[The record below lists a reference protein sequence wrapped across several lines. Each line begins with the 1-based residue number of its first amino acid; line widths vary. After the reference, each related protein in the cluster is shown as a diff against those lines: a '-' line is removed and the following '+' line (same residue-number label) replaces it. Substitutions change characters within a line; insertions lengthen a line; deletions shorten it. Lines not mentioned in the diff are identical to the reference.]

1 MRRSKT
7 SGWPRLFQW
16 FAAGALALAL
26 PRGSGRGLGST
37 VSEPDRAIFGKLC
50 VVTAP
55 RRVRTGTVRR
65 FFRGYVAK
73 LRHWIVGIGQGHPII
88 ARAAFR
94 AAVEQYQ
101 NSRIRLRNRAP
112 VMEEHKPKEK
122 GRPERPER
130 PATFLASLEAFHC
143 RMQRPSTRVIPVA
156 HLTAARPAARRVA
169 VRTQTPLTLCIPA
182 PQASRTSVS
191 VSSACG
197 GASGMACA
205 DDARATAKAA
215 AINLVMVS
223 SQWSGVR
230 GRWRATGTR
239 LPMRE
244 SRTGFHA

>member
-122 GRPERPER
+122 GRPNDPSGPRP
-130 PATFLASLEAFHC
+130 FS
-143 RMQRPSTRVIPVA
+143 RVWKPF
-156 HLTAARPAARRVA
+156 TAECNG
-169 VRTQTPLTLCIPA
+169 PLLGSFRSHT
-182 PQASRTSVS
+182 
-191 VSSACG
+191 
-197 GASGMACA
+197 
-205 DDARATAKAA
+205 
-215 AINLVMVS
+215 
-223 SQWSGVR
+223 
-230 GRWRATGTR
+230 
-239 LPMRE
+239 
-244 SRTGFHA
+244 